1 MLKIKTQYDSK
12 ARAYRFVMKGHCSFA
27 PKGKDIVCAG
37 CSALCLALAQ
47 TVKDNAGHMINKP
60 EIKIGDGR
68 AFIEWCPKDEYI
80 KSLEVA
86 LYTVMEGFKVLEH
99 EYPEYIKII

>member
-12 ARAYRFVMKGHCSFA
+12 ANAYRFVMKGHCGFA

-47 TVKDNAGHMINKP
+47 TIQDNTVHMLSKP
-60 EIKIGDGR
+60 KIKIGDGR
-68 AFIEWCPKDEYI
+68 AFIEWQPEKEYE
-80 KSLEVA
+80 KSLDIA